1 MIILGKATL
10 LLLGNNNN
18 MKRIF
23 YNSDG
28 EIVAVNYPNKR
39 YLGGTFVDDLSKP
52 IYSEVDDL
60 TKPIMIEAL
69 NGTLGHSGAYEKK
82 REITGYEKRELTID
96 DCKIPEHLAQYS
108 MKTTSED
115 LPDHEYTNQMI
126 IDGDTIK
133 VDSDKSKT
141 ILPLKFVHAKHIKAL
156 NKALDLELEATDPD
170 TVKILKLSREKEK
183 ALKLTVED
191 NEKELIEIALAG
203 LSRAPIDKPLIREKL
218 QARLDELT
226 PIEDKKTK
234 KKK

>member
-1 MIILGKATL
+1 MIKFL
-10 LLLGNNNN
+10 
-18 MKRIF
+18 F
-23 YNSDG
+23 YNSIN
-28 EIVAVNYPNKR
+28 EIVSVFYPSLK

-60 TKPIMIEAL
+60 TKPIMVEAL
-69 NGTLGHSGAYEKK
+69 NGTLGHSGSYEKK

-96 DCKIPEHLAQYS
+96 DCKIPKHLAQYS
-108 MKTTSED
+108 MKITSDD

-156 NKALDLELEATDPD
+156 NKALDLELEATEPD

-203 LSRAPIDKPLIREKL
+203 LARAPIDKPLIREKL

-226 PIEDKKTK
+226 PSSEPQKVAKASK
-234 KKK
+234 KKQISMNELA